1 MTAIA
6 ANVTAGW
13 ASCYSWQN
21 TVNQNWWNGLEINKI
36 NICLRDVSE
45 LSQDHLQSRLR
56 TVSEFT
62 QGCLRVVIEWPQS
75 LLTVVSESS
84 KSFLR
89 AFSVPSQK
97 MLQSHLRVVSELLP
111 LSWIKI
117 QQNKLKLNFS
127 YFDIFWYFKLLQ
139 TIEWNMKERKWRI
152 FCTFKKK
159 YYESFQFW
167 FTVWLVCDSIPTH
180 PSPFWLWIAAMIK
193 SWLQTI
199 YSSTT
204 YWEIGFWMHNG
215 IFCISL

>member
-1 MTAIA
+1 L
-6 ANVTAGW
+6 
-13 ASCYSWQN
+13 SQRY
-21 TVNQNWWNGLEINKI
+21 
-36 NICLRDVSE
+36 LRVVSE
-45 LSQDHLQSRLR
+45 SSQSRLR

-97 MLQSHLRVVSELLP
+97 MFQSHLRVISEFLL
-111 LSWIKI
+111 LSWIEI
-117 QQNKLKLNFS
+117 QQNKLTLNFS
-127 YFDIFWYFKLLQ
+127 YFDIFDILRFYKPLNEIWK
-139 TIEWNMKERKWRI
+139 KENGE
-152 FCTFKKK
+152 FFALFKKK

-215 IFCISL
+215 IFCIFL